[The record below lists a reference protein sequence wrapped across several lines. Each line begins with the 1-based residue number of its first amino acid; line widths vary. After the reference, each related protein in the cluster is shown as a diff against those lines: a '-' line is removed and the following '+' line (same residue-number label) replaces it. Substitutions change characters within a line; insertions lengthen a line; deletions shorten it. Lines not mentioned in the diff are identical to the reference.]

1 MSSIIKPIT
10 AEQLMFMVD
19 NHLPRTQWTFGG
31 AFRYD
36 ASLGVVIENLS
47 RSFPLRKPFSVAGCP
62 ACKWSLDWYT
72 ERRPMG
78 LSAFS
83 ATLEKY
89 AALNVGVMLTFD
101 NPFITDDMLH
111 DTYCSALVSEL
122 YRCDRVRK
130 NSVCVAN
137 DRLAAR
143 MREICPKMMICCHPN
158 RLIAEQNRRT
168 PSLYNK
174 LAEMYTN
181 VCLHPVDATRPAIF
195 TQLEHPEYF
204 SIVVN
209 DPLPRNSAL
218 RREHLRL
225 LADIRKD
232 PYNADLCLRR
242 AQMVERD
249 GWHNVDASTLRQK
262 HTCNLTRNETAALH
276 AAGFN
281 HYIVQGNQFRNEMTL
296 LWDIF
301 RCTLDYGPELCN
313 KSALIASSIMAA
325 FGQPKNEMSSGLKG
339 FKFTNYE

>member
-10 AEQLMFMVD
+10 AEQLSFMVE
-19 NHLPRTQWTFGG
+19 NHLPKTNWTFGG

-36 ASLGVVIENLS
+36 TALDVVITNLS
-47 RSFPLRKPFSVAGCP
+47 KSFPLRKPFSVAGCP

-78 LSAFS
+78 LNAYSAL
-83 ATLEKY
+83 LEHY

-101 NPFITDDMLH
+101 NPFVTEEDLNDS
-111 DTYCSALVSEL
+111 YAAALVTEL

-130 NSVCVAN
+130 NSVCVAS

-143 MREICPKMMICCHPN
+143 VRELCPKMMICCHPN
-158 RLIAEQNRRT
+158 RLIVEQNKRT
-168 PSLYNK
+168 PALYNK
-174 LAEMYTN
+174 LAETYSN

-204 SIVVN
+204 SVLVN

-225 LADIRKD
+225 LADIRRD
-232 PYNADLCLRR
+232 PYNADLCMRR
-242 AQMVERD
+242 AMLVERD
-249 GWHNVDASTLRQK
+249 GWHVVDADSLRQK
-262 HTCNLTRNETAALH
+262 ATCNLTRNETAALH
-276 AAGFN
+276 AAGFR
-281 HYIVQGNQFRNEMTL
+281 HFIVQGNQFRNEMTL

-301 RCTLDYGPELCN
+301 RCTLDYGPELSN
-313 KSALIASSIMAA
+313 KSALIASSVMAA
-325 FGQPKNEMSSGLKG
+325 FGQPKQQMPSGLKG